1 LKPVSQKINFLGQLI
16 HTITHANSPLG
27 ERQPNEEWDGW
38 KAGKRW
44 QALESKIQAHR
55 TNPRMMPSIRE
66 RKMVGQEGEPQ
77 CAGQRPQKFVEIPT
91 RRNSTPWRILAT
103 TSTIQLEIAAVK
115 SSLLIQY
122 IHIVDYDHVVA

>member
-1 LKPVSQKINFLGQLI
+1 
-16 HTITHANSPLG
+16 
-27 ERQPNEEWDGW
+27 
-38 KAGKRW
+38 
-44 QALESKIQAHR
+44 
-55 TNPRMMPSIRE
+55 
-66 RKMVGQEGEPQ
+66 MVGQEGEPQ